1 MTSTTSEEP
10 RTGYVHTQVELH
22 EKLLDARF
30 GDLDHIV
37 IDAPSDVGMLR
48 LDDSGAV
55 PVSIEG
61 RSQVHVTGH
70 ARVDVRDQAAVFA
83 SQYADIHARDQ
94 ARVIA
99 VDHATVEA
107 TDRATVEGHDQTS
120 VMLRGASHGYVRD
133 QARGTAC
140 DEAWIEAH
148 GTSTIAGHDH
158 AHLTAYDHSVVTAV
172 PSGGSVAVYGDRV
185 RRLDLAGQLTPVPGC
200 SEPAQSS
207 DGISL

>member
-1 MTSTTSEEP
+1 VTSTTGEEP

-30 GDLDHIV
+30 GDLEHIV
-37 IDAPSDVGMLR
+37 IDAPSEVGMLR
-48 LDDSGAV
+48 LNNSGTV

-70 ARVDVRDQAAVFA
+70 ARADVRDQTAVFA
-83 SQYADIHARDQ
+83 SQYAHIHARNQ

-107 TDRATVEGHDQTS
+107 TDHATVEGHDQTS
-120 VMLRGASHGYVRD
+120 VVLRGASHGYVRD
-133 QARGTAC
+133 RARGTAY

-158 AHLTAYDHSVVTAV
+158 AHLTVYDHSVVTAV
-172 PSGGSVAVYGDRV
+172 PSDGSVAVHGKRV
-185 RRLDLAGQLTPVPGC
+185 RRLDPAGQLTPVPGRL
-200 SEPAQSS
+200 EPAQSP
-207 DGISL
+207 DGIPL